1 MKKRVVSSLYG
12 IINYYILWGIIMNYV
27 LIFLLLFN
35 FYMLILFFTT
45 LTIDKKYYNDKR
57 DLFYFL
63 SNIFYQKSSYYDIKT
78 NKYFNLA
85 IQNGFIDEI
94 NNNFILSAK
103 GLAYYQNNNF
113 TDSIRIKFIA
123 ITTLIFTF
131 SNLILQVVMLLSKQF
146 E

>member
-1 MKKRVVSSLYG
+1 
-12 IINYYILWGIIMNYV
+12 
-27 LIFLLLFN
+27 
-35 FYMLILFFTT
+35 MLILFFTT

-123 ITTLIFTF
+123 ITTLIFSF